1 MNGVISIYTPLPIKR
16 NMKFGSNHWKGL
28 SFKVKREV
36 NFFSDLEYENWL
48 FVETDPEIITF
59 CEQPLKIQ
67 QFVDGEFRQSIF
79 DMWVKKKNGEEE
91 FREIKYSSCLQ
102 PGNSKYDKTLRQIT
116 TQKEWCRINNFAHSV
131 ITEKELRKN
140 RTLLENKRMMVPYF
154 REFHNCKKE
163 ELELVLSDVKSDMKR
178 IGEIIASLANIPSNK
193 VFTCLMYL
201 IYEGKLLADFNHI
214 PINQNM
220 EVRANG

>member
-1 MNGVISIYTPLPIKR
+1 
-16 NMKFGSNHWKGL
+16 MKFGSNHWKGL

-48 FVETDPEIITF
+48 FVETDPEIIAF

-67 QFVDGEFRQSIF
+67 QVVNGEFRQSIF
-79 DMWVKKKNGEEE
+79 DMWVKKSNGQEE

-102 PGNSKYDKTLRQIT
+102 PGNPKYDKTMRQIT
-116 TQKEWCRINNFAHSV
+116 TQKEWCIANNFSHTV
-131 ITEKELRKN
+131 VTEKELRKN
-140 RTLLENKRMMVPYF
+140 RVLLENKRMMVPYF
-154 REFHNCKKE
+154 REFHNCKEE
-163 ELELVLSDVKSDMKR
+163 ELELVLSIVCSGVKK
-178 IGEIIASLANIPSNK
+178 IGEIIRILVNIPSNK

-201 IYEGKLLADFNHI
+201 IYEGKLLADI
-214 PINQNM
+214 DQILINNNL